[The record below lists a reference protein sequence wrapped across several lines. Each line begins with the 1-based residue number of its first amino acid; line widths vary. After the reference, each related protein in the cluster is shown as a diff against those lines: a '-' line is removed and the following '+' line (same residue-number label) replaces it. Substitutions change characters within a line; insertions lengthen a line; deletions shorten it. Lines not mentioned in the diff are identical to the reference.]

1 VTIVTSLLLHWQGPG
16 TVLTIRSP
24 ADIDAGKL
32 RHLGV
37 DRQALLKWAM
47 RQNSLDYAAF
57 TTISSLSFLCKVV

>member
-24 ADIDAGKL
+24 ADIDVGKL

-37 DRQALLKWAM
+37 DRQALWNGRSGGTASTMPPSQPL
-47 RQNSLDYAAF
+47 L
-57 TTISSLSFLCKVV
+57 LCLFCVWWS